1 MIKPLR
7 PMAKS
12 SFIGTRKGEY
22 MKYTIKMIGGLF
34 TRCYKQ
40 LNSKNGERGGRYIVL
55 SPRDDSD

>member
-1 MIKPLR
+1 
-7 PMAKS
+7 
-12 SFIGTRKGEY
+12 
-22 MKYTIKMIGGLF
+22 MKYTIKMIGGGLF